1 MLNADFKIDGSGFA
15 ALPERVGSAAGGSQA
30 GFSGLYRQLSSEV
43 SRFIEQ
49 GSTAAGGQRAAA
61 AATAG
66 ATLSPEGAW
75 RQLQGATA
83 GGTSA
88 GVSSASQQ
96 AFINE
101 VLPLAQDA
109 AARLGVAPELLA
121 AQAALESGWGA
132 KPIRRED
139 GSSSH
144 NLFGLKAGA
153 SWRGE
158 VAEVT
163 TTEYSQGQPEL
174 RREGFRSYASAREAF
189 GDFAQLL
196 LNNPRYRDAL
206 QTGSNAQA
214 YAQALQ
220 KGGYATDPAYADKL
234 VRVAAQIR
242 GAL

>member
-49 GSTAAGGQRAAA
+49 GSPSGAATRTA
-61 AATAG
+61 AATAA

-75 RQLQGATA
+75 RQLQGAAAST
-83 GGTSA
+83 G

-158 VAEVT
+158 VAEVM
-163 TTEYSQGQPEL
+163 TTEYEQGQAQK
-174 RREGFRSYASAREAF
+174 RREGFRSYSSPAQAF
-189 GDFAQLL
+189 GDFTQLL
-196 LNNPRYRDAL
+196 LTNPRYQGAL
-206 QTGSNAQA
+206 QTGGNVQA
-214 YAQALQ
+214 YGQALQ
-220 KGGYATDPAYADKL
+220 QGGYATDPAYADKL
-234 VRVAAQIR
+234 TRVAARIK
-242 GAL
+242 GML